1 MIVGTAGHIDHGKTA
16 LVKALTGVEAD
27 RLAEEQARG
36 ITLDLGYAYQPLA
49 SGEVLGFVDV
59 PGHEKLV
66 HNMLAGATGID
77 FVLLVI
83 AADDGPMPQTREH
96 LQILELLGLNRGA
109 VALTKTDLA
118 DEARLDALQGEIQAL
133 LAPTGL
139 AGAPVFPVSALTGTG
154 VDALRT
160 HLHAK
165 AAAIPPR
172 PAAGR
177 FRLAIDRRFTLS
189 GSGTVVTGT
198 AHAGRVRVGDEF
210 VLSPSGQP
218 VRVRGIHA
226 QNRPAETGAAG
237 QRCALNLTGPGLEKD
252 AIARGDWVLHPELHR
267 PTARID
273 ARVRALA
280 DAPKALRHWSPVHLH
295 LGSARLMARVAVLE
309 GDAVEPG
316 SEGFAQLVLE
326 GQTHA
331 LRGDRFVLR
340 DPSARHNLAG
350 GVVLDDRP
358 PARGRRRPARIA
370 LLRALALDDPAEAL
384 AAMLPHAER
393 GLNLRDFARMWNLE
407 DAWAAAQAAGT
418 GLRAVETP
426 AGPVAF
432 APEHWDAHRLRT
444 LAMLAEEHQR
454 HPDRLGPDRERLRRL
469 AAPLLERPVFGTLL
483 DEMTAA
489 GEVVLN
495 APWIHLPGHRV
506 MLAPT
511 DERIWLEDIRP
522 LLGVTP
528 FNPPRVRDIARALRL
543 EEDRV
548 RRLMRQLAGMG
559 EVYKVAHDHYYTR
572 AAVADLAAIAR
583 ELSELEGKALAAPFR
598 DRIGTGR
605 KVAIQILEFFDR
617 IGYSRRVGDEHRI
630 FPDSLLRLR

>member
-16 LVKALTGVEAD
+16 LVKALTGIDAD
-27 RLAEEQARG
+27 RLAEEQTRG
-36 ITLDLGYAYQPLA
+36 ITLDLGYAYQRLA

-96 LQILELLGLNRGA
+96 LEILELLGLNRGA
-109 VALTKTDLA
+109 VALTKIDLA
-118 DEARLDALQGEIQAL
+118 DQARLAALQGEVRAL

-139 AGAPVFPVSALTGTG
+139 AQAPVFPVSAMTGAG
-154 VDALRT
+154 VDALRE
-160 HLHAK
+160 HLHAA

-172 PAAGR
+172 PGTGR
-177 FRLAIDRRFTLS
+177 FRLAIDRRFTLR
-189 GSGTVVTGT
+189 GAGTVVTGT
-198 AHAGRVRVGDEF
+198 AHAGQVRVGDEL

-226 QNRPAETGAAG
+226 QNRAAETGIAG
-237 QRCALNLTGPGLEKD
+237 QRCALNLTGPGLDKD
-252 AIARGDWVLHPELHR
+252 AIARGDWVIDPELHR
-267 PTARID
+267 PSARID
-273 ARVRALA
+273 ARVHVPG
-280 DAPKALRHWSPVHLH
+280 DAPKPLRHWSPVHLH

-309 GDAVEPG
+309 GDAIEPG
-316 SEGFAQLVLE
+316 TQGFAQLVLE
-326 GQTHA
+326 NQTHA

-350 GVVLDDRP
+350 GTVLDDRP

-370 LLRALALDDPAEAL
+370 LLRALAVDDPTEAL

-393 GLNLRDFARMWNLE
+393 GLNLRDFTRMWNL
-407 DAWAAAQAAGT
+407 DDSWASAQAISA
-418 GLRAVETP
+418 GLRAVETA

-432 APEHWDAHRLRT
+432 APEHWDALRQRT

-454 HPDRLGPDRERLRRL
+454 HPERLGPDRERLRRR
-469 AAPLLERPVFGTLL
+469 AAPRVERPVFGALL

-489 GEVVLN
+489 GDVVLN
-495 APWIHLPGHRV
+495 APWIHLPGHQV
-506 MLAPT
+506 TLAPT
-511 DERIWLEDIRP
+511 DERIWLQDIRP
-522 LLGVTP
+522 MLGARP

-583 ELSELEGKALAAPFR
+583 DLSEHEGKALAAPFR
-598 DRIGTGR
+598 DRIATGR

-617 IGYSRRVGDEHRI
+617 IG
-630 FPDSLLRLR
+630 